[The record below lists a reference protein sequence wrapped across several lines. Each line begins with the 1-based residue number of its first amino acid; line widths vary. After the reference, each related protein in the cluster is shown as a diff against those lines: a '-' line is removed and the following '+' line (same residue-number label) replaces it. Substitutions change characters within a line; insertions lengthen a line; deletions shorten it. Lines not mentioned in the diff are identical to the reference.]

1 MLTKTQ
7 KIKIAKDLGEVLKSN
22 ANFIF
27 VDFAGLTMAELT
39 ALKRELKKKGMGFKV
54 IKKSLLTFAFKS
66 SGIVPFNLNDHKG
79 SLAIVYG
86 STGSTSSPQTPLTTG
101 SPAEPDA
108 MAKIVHTF
116 SSKNKNKKPNILG
129 GFLMGEQMIKDRVVM
144 LAQLPSR
151 EVLLAQ
157 ILQLLLSPMSGL
169 AMVLDG
175 VSKKEKVAV

>member
-1 MLTKTQ
+1 MLTKQQ
-7 KIKIAKDLGEVLKSN
+7 KIKIAKDLGEILKSN

-54 IKKSLLTFAFKS
+54 IKKSLLTFAFKN
-66 SGIVPFNLNDHKG
+66 SGVAPFDLDDHKG
-79 SLAIVYG
+79 SLAIVY
-86 STGSTSSPQTPLTTG
+86 

-108 MAKIVHTF
+108 MAKTVHTF

-129 GFLMGEQMIKDRVVM
+129 GFLMGEQMMKDRVVI

-157 ILQLLLSPMSGL
+157 ILQLLLSPVSGL
-169 AMVLDG
+169 ARVLDG
-175 VSKKEKVAV
+175 VSKKVV

>member
-1 MLTKTQ
+1 MLTRTQ

-27 VDFAGLTMAELT
+27 VDFAGLTTAELT

-54 IKKSLLTFAFKS
+54 IKKSLLTFAFQS
-66 SGIVPFNLNDHKG
+66 SGVSPFDLGNYKG

-86 STGSTSSPQTPLTTG
+86 STTLTTG

-108 MAKIVHTF
+108 MTKIVHTF

-129 GFLMGEQMIKDRVVM
+129 GFLMGEQMMKDRVVM

-151 EVLLAQ
+151 EVLWAQ
-157 ILQLLLSPMSGL
+157 ILQLLLSPVSGL
-169 AMVLDG
+169 ARVLDG